1 MKIPQMRIGLLL
13 VLSWGM
19 LLGFS
24 SCERINNNVDNHEDD
39 LSDIVVVTTELSSML
54 EFADESSD
62 QTTAK
67 GTIAQFKLQLFSKE
81 AKVIVIDSTYYDGDA
96 VEFLVDFGPTNL
108 PLKPSQKCV
117 DGRLKCVDG
126 RFRGGKLRVILESHY
141 IENTAKSHLLV
152 DDQTGY
158 VFGSENNPL
167 RVDHLEIDI
176 EREFKELLKYTIK
189 KLEIDSRSLELDGS
203 LTLEKIAGA
212 NTPGMIGDQYIMKG
226 SGKVIGDQYI
236 MKGSGKVEMGED
248 DYLWEIGSPL
258 KKKVEPGCGMIPVK
272 GLLNLNIESLNRN
285 VVVDF
290 DPFDNESCDRI
301 VRITN
306 AGKVTDL
313 EIK

>member
-1 MKIPQMRIGLLL
+1 
-13 VLSWGM
+13 
-19 LLGFS
+19 
-24 SCERINNNVDNHEDD
+24 
-39 LSDIVVVTTELSSML
+39 
-54 EFADESSD
+54 
-62 QTTAK
+62 
-67 GTIAQFKLQLFSKE
+67 
-81 AKVIVIDSTYYDGDA
+81 
-96 VEFLVDFGPTNL
+96 
-108 PLKPSQKCV
+108 
-117 DGRLKCVDG
+117 
-126 RFRGGKLRVILESHY
+126 
-141 IENTAKSHLLV
+141 
-152 DDQTGY
+152 
-158 VFGSENNPL
+158 
-167 RVDHLEIDI
+167 
-176 EREFKELLKYTIK
+176 
-189 KLEIDSRSLELDGS
+189 LEIDSRSLELDGS

-212 NTPGMIGDQYIMKG
+212 NTPGM
-226 SGKVIGDQYI
+226 IGDQYI

>member
-39 LSDIVVVTTELSSML
+39 LSDIVVVNTELSSML
-54 EFADESSD
+54 EFADESSG

-81 AKVIVIDSTYYDGDA
+81 AKVVVIDSTYYDGDA

-108 PLKPSQKCV
+108 PLKPSQ
-117 DGRLKCVDG
+117 KCVDG

-176 EREFKELLKYTIK
+176 EREYKELLKYTIK

-212 NTPGMIGDQYIMKG
+212 NTPGMF
-226 SGKVIGDQYI
+226 GDQYI

>member
-67 GTIAQFKLQLFSKE
+67 GTVVQFKLQLFSKE

-108 PLKPSQKCV
+108 PLKPSQ
-117 DGRLKCVDG
+117 KCVDG

-189 KLEIDSRSLELDGS
+189 KLQIDSRSLELDGS

-212 NTPGMIGDQYIMKG
+212 NTPGM
-226 SGKVIGDQYI
+226 IGDQYI